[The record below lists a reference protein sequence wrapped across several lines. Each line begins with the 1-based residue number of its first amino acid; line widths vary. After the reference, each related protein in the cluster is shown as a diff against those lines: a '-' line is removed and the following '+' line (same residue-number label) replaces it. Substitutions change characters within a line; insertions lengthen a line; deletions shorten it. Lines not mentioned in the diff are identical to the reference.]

1 MLKTM
6 RRNPVI
12 WSGARET
19 KLPKQSH
26 SISRPMADVLEA
38 RSAEFLKQ
46 AVEHIPDLSAWSKLY
61 AATQT
66 LLSAVREE
74 RVPAALIEIC
84 SNLLACEQ
92 LAVVEIER
100 QARVVRLLAEESL
113 SLERR
118 GILIQSARFLEPWI
132 VPGTAWIPSDFGQGD
147 DALVPLGISAVVPLW
162 KDEWSSGAMV
172 LFQLLPQR
180 NGFDAEDRQI
190 LRLLSFYAGPCW
202 RSQAHG

>member
-1 MLKTM
+1 M
-6 RRNPVI
+6 
-12 WSGARET
+12 A
-19 KLPKQSH
+19 KQSH
-26 SISRPMADVLEA
+26 SVSRPVADVLES

-46 AVEHIPDLSAWSKLY
+46 SIEHIPDVSAWTKLY
-61 AATQT
+61 AASQT
-66 LLSAVREE
+66 LLSAVRDG

-118 GILIQSARFLEPWI
+118 GVLIQSGRFLEPWI
-132 VPGTAWIPSDFGQGD
+132 MPGTAWIPSDFGQGD
-147 DALVPLGISAVVPLW
+147 ECLAPLGISAVVPLW
-162 KDEWSSGAMV
+162 KDERSSGAMV

-180 NGFDAEDRQI
+180 NGFDEEDRQI

-202 RSQAHG
+202 RNQAHE